1 MKDEPCRDHGQSV
14 VTTFKNNVG
23 IKEHLRVQSASQM
36 VCLTRGRLFRHSTPN
51 KERELEEK
59 GLESFA

>member
-14 VTTFKNNVG
+14 VTTFRNNVG

-51 KERELEEK
+51 KERELEET